1 MSDVFESYEKYV
13 AKDMKQVPASVPDE
27 EQLFKDEDDVQV
39 EDENEEKNLTAP
51 TPEIDYE
58 KLAELVAAKLKG
70 GE

>member
-13 AKDMKQVPASVPDE
+13 AKDMKQEPVSVPDE
-27 EQLFKDEDDVQV
+27 EQLFKDEEDVQV
-39 EDENEEKNLTAP
+39 EENHPTAP